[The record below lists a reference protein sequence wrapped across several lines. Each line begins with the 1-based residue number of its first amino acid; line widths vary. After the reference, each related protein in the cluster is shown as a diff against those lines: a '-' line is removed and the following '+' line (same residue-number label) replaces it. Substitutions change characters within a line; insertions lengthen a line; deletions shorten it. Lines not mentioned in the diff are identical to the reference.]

1 MPVPIYGESLEFRN
15 SGQVSSKLCRLVEG
29 NTQKF
34 TIKYIYKCEKSPA
47 RRVRQTMGLA
57 LDHFGDAVEC
67 DGDIMLLGIAN
78 DDDD

>member
-1 MPVPIYGESLEFRN
+1 M
-15 SGQVSSKLCRLVEG
+15 SSKLCRLVEG

-34 TIKYIYKCEKSPA
+34 SIKYIYKCEKSPA

-67 DGDIMLLGIAN
+67 DGDIMLLGN
-78 DDDD
+78 DATTTSPGTDGRTDRQSI